1 MVDGVYFPRGDIY
14 ASLLRWFTTDA
25 DFLDHRLVQDNGRF
39 HRDLNS
45 DRRIQSPEC

>member
-25 DFLDHRLVQDNGRF
+25 DFLDHRLVQDKNLCKTMVG
-39 HRDLNS
+39 S
-45 DRRIQSPEC
+45 TEI